1 MALNLN
7 VLLRE
12 GLLLLWARMLLAL
25 LFEKE
30 VNQLQFWILCLSI
43 GIGIFMMDKDW
54 DWYSNWLLDQ
64 IGVPL
69 MYGGVR

>member
-1 MALNLN
+1 LALNLN

-30 VNQLQFWILCLSI
+30 ENQLQLWILCLGI
-43 GIGIFMMDKDW
+43 GIGMFMMDQDW
-54 DWYSNWLLDQ
+54 DWYSNRLLDQ

-69 MYGGVR
+69 MYGGIR